1 MIIAGSRS
9 FKDYSLLCK
18 TIDDLFPHPITI
30 ISGHARGADKLG
42 EAYAQSKGY
51 DVKVMPADW
60 DRYGK
65 SAGYKR
71 NKNMADISDALV
83 AFWDGKSRGT
93 MHMINLAKA
102 KGLRVHV
109 VRY

>member
-1 MIIAGSRS
+1 M
-9 FKDYSLLCK
+9 
-18 TIDDLFPHPITI
+18 
-30 ISGHARGADKLG
+30 SGHARGADKLG

-51 DVKVMPADW
+51 DVKIMPADW
-60 DRYGK
+60 ETYGK

-71 NKNMADISDALV
+71 NEAMAGVSDALV